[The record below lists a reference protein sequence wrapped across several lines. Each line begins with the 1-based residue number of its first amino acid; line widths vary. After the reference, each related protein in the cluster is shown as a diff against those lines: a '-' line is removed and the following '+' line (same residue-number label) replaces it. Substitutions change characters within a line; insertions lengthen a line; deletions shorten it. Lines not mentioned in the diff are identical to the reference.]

1 MKVNWLLPW
10 IALVSG
16 CKANQDPLEEYLA
29 QLKREVE
36 VEVYE
41 LVPIID
47 VQSSQYDAHQ
57 IRQPFEL
64 PQAALSIN
72 QQKLAKDCWQ
82 PKRNA
87 SQFATFPLSQ
97 LQLKGVMNRG
107 GRKSALIEAPTGRLV
122 QVNSG
127 SYLGLNHG
135 KVTKVADGYLFVQE
149 AIADGLGCWQLRNT
163 KLALK

>member
-1 MKVNWLLPW
+1 MKVNWLLPL

-16 CKANQDPLEEYLA
+16 CKANQAPLEEYLA
-29 QLKREVE
+29 QLKRGVE

-41 LVPIID
+41 LAPVID
-47 VQSSQYDAHQ
+47 VQSSQYTSHQ

-72 QQKLAKDCWQ
+72 QQKFAIDCWQ

-87 SQFATFPLSQ
+87 SQLVTFPLSQ
-97 LQLKGVMNRG
+97 LRLKGVMSRG
-107 GRKSALIEAPTGRLV
+107 GRKSALIEAPTGHLV

-135 KVTKVADGYLFVQE
+135 KVTKVTDGYVLVRE
-149 AIADGLGCWQLRNT
+149 AIADGLGCWQLRET

>member
-1 MKVNWLLPW
+1 MKINRLLPL

-16 CKANQDPLEEYLA
+16 CKANQAPLEEYLA
-29 QLKREVE
+29 QLKRDAE

-41 LVPIID
+41 LAPLID
-47 VQSSQYDAHQ
+47 VQSPIYTAHQ
-57 IRQPFEL
+57 VRQPFEL

-72 QQKLAKDCWQ
+72 QQALTKDCWQ
-82 PKRNA
+82 PKRNT
-87 SQFATFPLSQ
+87 SQLATFPLSQ
-97 LQLKGVMNRG
+97 LQLKGVMSRG

-127 SYLGLNHG
+127 SNLGLNHG
-135 KVTKVADGYLFVQE
+135 KVTKVADDYLFVQE
-149 AIADGLGCWQLRNT
+149 AIADGLGCWQLRET